1 MKTIQKKMIALF
13 LVVALLGTTALA
25 SAQGHTATPPGDR
38 TPPNHMRGDDGTVW
52 IDTDIITIKANGEVP
67 MFHFWYTID
76 DDGAHAK
83 FQTSFVMIAEFEDLN
98 DDGGFQTGE
107 ELYFAPLSAYEWTL
121 TTGTVED
128 GGVVTEV
135 WLKYTKSGVRS
146 ALLAEVTPAALEGT
160 SDIMRFKDVTMQIWG
175 HIYLDDYAGE
185 ISDDHGSHANYTV
198 AGGSELKIDIE
209 IGNFPFSNDDS
220 MVTIQT
226 LQREHIDTGTSD
238 SQLKRHRIQTRERFR
253 NTTLDSDM
261 MNWTTTGGNETRF
274 EAMNGT
280 NIQRVDFVDYESG
293 ITQGFFSWVNK
304 AVITWPGGAT
314 EAVDVNA
321 TYIPTGVGIAIYL
334 AYSNFDDG
342 SILHDPSIGLY
353 PEGAPTILGFID
365 PVLATGIGAVAL
377 IAILVVLVRRR

>member
-1 MKTIQKKMIALF
+1 MKTIQKTMIALF

-25 SAQGHTATPPGDR
+25 SAQGPIATPPSDR
-38 TPPNHMRGDDGTVW
+38 TPPNHMRGDDGTVR
-52 IDTDIITIKANGEVP
+52 IDAHIITIEANGEVP
-67 MFHFWYTID
+67 KFHFWYTAD
-76 DDGAHAK
+76 DDGAQAK
-83 FQTSFVMIAEFEDLN
+83 FETSFVMIAEFEDLN
-98 DDGGFQTGE
+98 GDGGFQTGE

-121 TTGTVED
+121 TIGQVEEGGT
-128 GGVVTEV
+128 VTEV
-135 WLKYTKSGVRS
+135 WLKYTKSGVRTNP
-146 ALLAEVTPAALEGT
+146 LAEVVPAALDGT

-175 HIYLDDYAGE
+175 HIYLEDYQGE
-185 ISDDHGSHANYTV
+185 IIDDHGSHANYTV

-226 LQREHIDTGTSD
+226 LQREHIATGTTEP
-238 SQLKRHRIQTRERFR
+238 QLNRHRIQTRERFR

-274 EAMNGT
+274 EAMTGT
-280 NIQRVDFVDYESG
+280 NIQRVDFVDYEAG
-293 ITQGFFSWVNK
+293 IAQGFFSWVDK

-321 TYIPTGVGIAIYL
+321 TYIPTGVGVAIYL
-334 AYSNFDDG
+334 SYPNFDDG
-342 SILHDPSIGLY
+342 SLLHDPSIGLY
-353 PEGAPTILGFID
+353 PEGVPTIIGSID
-365 PVLATGIGAVAL
+365 PVLVTGIGAVAL